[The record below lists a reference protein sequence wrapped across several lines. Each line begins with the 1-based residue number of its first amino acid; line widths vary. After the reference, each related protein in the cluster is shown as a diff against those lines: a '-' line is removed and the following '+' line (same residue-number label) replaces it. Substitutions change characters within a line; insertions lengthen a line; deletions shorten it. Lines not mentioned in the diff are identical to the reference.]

1 MVYLLIAWWIFPWRT
16 VSHNQ
21 MADAGCLLL
30 RIQDPERWGGG
41 IELAILAAHYSTEP
55 GVFEGFWRV
64 FEGF

>member
-1 MVYLLIAWWIFPWRT
+1 
-16 VSHNQ
+16 